1 MPDWLTILIAIIGA
15 LGGRE
20 LLAVWMTQRARRRVT
35 DAEAVKVQA
44 EAHLT
49 SATAGEKTLQGAF
62 QLMDKLKL
70 RQDELE
76 EQVSKQGKQI
86 NWLRGSVNE
95 YAERI
100 TYLMHGIAVLIQQ
113 ISGDGKDP
121 CWQPDEWEPP
131 QEEEL

>member
-1 MPDWLTILIAIIGA
+1 MPEWLTILIAVVTA

-20 LLAVWMTQRARRRVT
+20 LLTAWMTQRARRRVT
-35 DAEAVKVQA
+35 DAEAAKVEA
-44 EAHLT
+44 EATLT

-62 QLMDKLKL
+62 QLMDKLKK

-76 EQVSKQGKQI
+76 EQVGKQGKQI
-86 NWLRGSVNE
+86 NWLRGAVNE

-100 TYLMHGIAVLIQQ
+100 TYLMSGIAVLLQQ
-113 ISGDGKDP
+113 ISRDGKEP

-131 QEEEL
+131 QEEVY